1 MYQFN
6 DQGNL
11 RDFAAKQDAFLTNLM
26 TKRGLL
32 PLKTPYKALPLNITG
47 PAKSLIKVKLR
58 DTTAVNSLQSSDEFD
73 FKTTYCKQKMPSY
86 IITKDYKLL

>member
-32 PLKTPYKALPLNITG
+32 PIEHTLYKALYL
-47 PAKSLIKVKLR
+47 
-58 DTTAVNSLQSSDEFD
+58 
-73 FKTTYCKQKMPSY
+73 
-86 IITKDYKLL
+86 

>member
-1 MYQFN
+1 MLEVYFNIIEWVLIMQELAKRANIIFKTTDLSLNECLFLARIIPSPRRFMYQFN

-32 PLKTPYKALPLNITG
+32 PIE
-47 PAKSLIKVKLR
+47 
-58 DTTAVNSLQSSDEFD
+58 DTL
-73 FKTTYCKQKMPSY
+73 
-86 IITKDYKLL
+86 TKRYL

>member
-1 MYQFN
+1 
-6 DQGNL
+6 
-11 RDFAAKQDAFLTNLM
+11 M

-32 PLKTPYKALPLNITG
+32 PIEDTLYKALPLNITG

-86 IITKDYKLL
+86 IITAEHYKLL